1 MTFKRLRGGEQK
13 ATFKIRLPLDTSVIP
28 ESTAQIT
35 TADDFSKPPHEKR
48 YAAGEGTQTHLNSPN
63 GRCGFAT
70 GTQDT
75 INQPRSNDMT
85 IAQSKALYE
94 RLQADEVFRN
104 RILAANEMEKRMEI
118 IESYGF
124 DCSNDEVQMALNKY
138 STNTSSDICENY
150 TLWGNR
156 IPG

>member
-1 MTFKRLRGGEQK
+1 
-13 ATFKIRLPLDTSVIP
+13 
-28 ESTAQIT
+28 
-35 TADDFSKPPHEKR
+35 
-48 YAAGEGTQTHLNSPN
+48 
-63 GRCGFAT
+63 
-70 GTQDT
+70 
-75 INQPRSNDMT
+75 MT

-124 DCSNDEVQMALNKY
+124 DCSNDEVQMVLNKY
-138 STNTSSDICENY
+138 SVNTSPDICENY

>member
-48 YAAGEGTQTHLNSPN
+48 NATGEGTQTHLNSPN

-104 RILAANEMEKRMEI
+104 RVLAANGMEKRMEI